1 LVRFFNSSPICDE
14 VWHSGD
20 GIGKD
25 AERQWKQGHLQRE
38 LGTVH
43 DCDTGNNG
51 RLKFVN
57 YAGQS
62 GECLL
67 DRVIFRNQLE
77 NSHLAFRQAPGFI
90 TLVIVR
96 PLVTSTSLIG
106 ACGIQK
112 PPIPRDN

>member
-1 LVRFFNSSPICDE
+1 METRPSPTRAR
-14 VWHSGD
+14 HGP
-20 GIGKD
+20 
-25 AERQWKQGHLQRE
+25 R
-38 LGTVH
+38 
-43 DCDTGNNG
+43 CDTGNSG
-51 RLKFVN
+51 GLKFVDH
-57 YAGQS
+57 AGQS

-77 NSHLAFRQAPGFI
+77 NSHSAFRQARRGLSA
-90 TLVIVR
+90 LVIVR